1 MKKILYFTAGII
13 ILSNVFFN
21 ANIIEISAA
30 SFNDGLSKTGGA
42 IGGYN
47 VGDTK
52 ITLAERVGAIISVST
67 IFLGVIFLGLMIY
80 AGFIWMAAR
89 GNEQEVAKAKTI
101 IIYSVI
107 GLVFVLGAYVIVKL
121 ILPIWNIVNVKAK

>member
-21 ANIIEISAA
+21 ENFIEISVA
-30 SFNDGLSKTGGA
+30 SFNDGLKQTGGV
-42 IGGYN
+42 IGYSE
-47 VGDTK
+47 GDEN
-52 ITLAERVGAIISVST
+52 AGAIYTQIGKFLNIST
-67 IFLGVIFLGLMIY
+67 TFLGVVFLGLMLY

-101 IIYSVI
+101 IVYSMI
-107 GLVFVLGAYVIVKL
+107 GLAFVLSAYVIVKL
-121 ILPIWNIVNVKAK
+121 IRPLWLQTI

>member
-1 MKKILYFTAGII
+1 MKKILGFTAGII
-13 ILSNVFFN
+13 ILSSFLFN

-30 SFNDGLSKTGGA
+30 SFNDGLKQAGGV
-42 IGGYN
+42 IGYSEGDEN
-47 VGDTK
+47 VGSLYTK
-52 ITLAERVGAIISVST
+52 VGEILNIAT
-67 IFLGVIFLGLMIY
+67 TFLGVIFLGLMIY

-107 GLVFVLGAYVIVKL
+107 GLAFVLGAYVIIKL
-121 ILPIWNIVNVKAK
+121 IRPLWLQII